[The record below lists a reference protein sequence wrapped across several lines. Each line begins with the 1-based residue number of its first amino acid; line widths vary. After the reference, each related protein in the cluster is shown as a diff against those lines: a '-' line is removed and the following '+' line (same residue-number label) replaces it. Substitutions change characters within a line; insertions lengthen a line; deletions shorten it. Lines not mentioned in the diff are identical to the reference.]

1 MDDGSQ
7 LEVLSHIGQVSVDR
21 MKEKLLNESVHELLF
36 ALISSI
42 TAHFPSLEAPSLS
55 QIKESI
61 ENMAHKLQFVK
72 HLHTRFLL
80 LPRQLDITR
89 VTSTSSIPE
98 WPNNG
103 RHRTVYFVNN
113 SKTEIFVAEPPSFLT
128 VYDIISLV
136 VSRVLGMQVVLPI
149 GSLFACPDGSEKQ
162 SLDILKLGSN
172 IGVPT
177 RKRERYE
184 TTLGGE
190 LLPQNTQ
197 QVQFLPLR
205 PFYKGEI
212 VAWKS
217 GKEGEKLRY
226 GKVPEDVRPLAGQAV
241 YRLPVQTGPGDR
253 RMLLST
259 QVYFFRSISMTDAS
273 HVGPGPSVN
282 RERIHGEGSTTGGST
297 SGVRNGV
304 KQVRFLDF
312 FF

>member
-1 MDDGSQ
+1 LDNASQ
-7 LEVLSHIGQVSVDR
+7 LEVVSHIGQVSVDR
-21 MKEKLLNESVHELLF
+21 VKEKLLNFSVHELLY
-36 ALISSI
+36 ALINSI
-42 TAHFPSLEAPSLS
+42 TAHFPSFEAPRLS

-89 VTSTSSIPE
+89 VTPTSSIPE
-98 WPNNG
+98 WPNNR

-113 SKTEIFVAEPPSFLT
+113 SKTKIFVAEPPSFLT

-162 SLDILKLGSN
+162 SLEILKLGSD
-172 IGVPT
+172 IGMPT
-177 RKRERYE
+177 QKRGQYE
-184 TTLGGE
+184 TMIGAE
-190 LLPQNTQ
+190 LSSQDTQ

-241 YRLPVQTGPGDR
+241 YRLPVETGPDDR
-253 RMLLST
+253 QMLLST
-259 QVYFFRSISMTDAS
+259 QVFSFRSISMTDAS
-273 HVGPGPSVN
+273 SVGHGPLVN
-282 RERIHGEGSTTGGST
+282 REKIHGEESNPGGLT
-297 SGVRNGV
+297 SGIRNGCD
-304 KQVRFLDF
+304 KQVG
-312 FF
+312 